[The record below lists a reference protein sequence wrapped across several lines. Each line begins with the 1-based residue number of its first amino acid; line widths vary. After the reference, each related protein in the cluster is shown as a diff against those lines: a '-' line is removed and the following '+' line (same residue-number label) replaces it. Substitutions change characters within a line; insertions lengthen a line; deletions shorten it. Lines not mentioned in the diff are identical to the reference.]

1 MVDGQIRTFD
11 VTEHRVVQAFLE
23 VAREEFLPDDLRD
36 LAYSD
41 AALWL
46 PMGGGGSAASRRGL
60 LRPMH
65 LARMLQGADVLASH
79 RVMVVAGETG
89 YAAALLGHLAALVV
103 TLECDSGLADRAK
116 RSAAGSVG
124 RIEAVAG
131 PLSAGHAAL
140 APYDVILV
148 QGAVETGFD
157 SLLGQLARNGRL
169 ISIEP
174 SSGGSNSGRAVRL
187 DRFSDGIS
195 RRVLFDATAP
205 VLPDFRRPAA
215 FAF

>member
-11 VTEHRVVQAFLE
+11 VTERRVVQAFLD
-23 VAREEFLPDDLRD
+23 VPREDFLPDDLRG

-46 PMGGGGSAASRRGL
+46 PTGGSAGARRGL

-89 YAAALLGHLAALVV
+89 YAATLLGHLAAAVV
-103 TLECDSGLADRAK
+103 TLECDPGLADQAK
-116 RSAAGSVG
+116 RRCAATGG

-131 PLSAGHAAL
+131 PLPDGHAAL

-148 QGAVETGFD
+148 QGAVETGLD
-157 SLLGQLARNGRL
+157 SLLGQLARGGRL

-187 DRFSDGIS
+187 DRFSDDVS

>member
-11 VTEHRVVQAFLE
+11 VTERWVVDAFLD
-23 VAREEFLPDDLRD
+23 VPREDFLPDHLRGF
-36 LAYSD
+36 AYSD

-46 PMGGGGSAASRRGL
+46 PTGDGGSAGPRRSL

-65 LARMLQGADVLASH
+65 LARMLQGADVAASH

-89 YAAALLGHLAALVV
+89 YAAALISRLAAFVV
-103 TLECDSGLADRAK
+103 TLDCDSGLGAEARRRAEV
-116 RSAAGSVG
+116 SGG
-124 RIEAVAG
+124 RVEVAVG
-131 PLSAGHAAL
+131 PLAKGHAAL

-148 QGAVETGFD
+148 QGAVETGLD
-157 SLLGQLARNGRL
+157 TLVGQLARNGRL

-174 SSGGSNSGRAVRL
+174 SPTGLNSGRAVRL
-187 DRFSDGIS
+187 DRFSDDVS
-195 RRVLFDATAP
+195 RRVLFDAAAP
-205 VLPDFRRPAA
+205 VLPDFRRPAV

>member
-11 VTEHRVVQAFLE
+11 VTERWVVDAFLD
-23 VAREEFLPDDLRD
+23 VPREDFLPDDLRG

-46 PMGGGGSAASRRGL
+46 PAGDGGSAASRRCL

-65 LARMLQGADVLASH
+65 LARMLQGADVAASH
-79 RVMVVAGETG
+79 RVLVVAGETG
-89 YAAALLGHLAALVV
+89 YAAALLNSLVASVV
-103 TLECDSGLADRAK
+103 TLECHPGLAAEARRRAEASGG
-116 RSAAGSVG
+116 RVEAAVG
-124 RIEAVAG
+124 
-131 PLSAGHAAL
+131 AL
-140 APYDVILV
+140 ADGYPASAPYDIILV
-148 QGAVETGFD
+148 QGAVETGLE
-157 SLLGQLARNGRL
+157 SLLAQLVHGGRL

-174 SSGGSNSGRAVRL
+174 SSSGTNAGRAVRL
-187 DRFSDGIS
+187 DRFSDDVS

-205 VLPDFRRPAA
+205 VLPEFRRPAA